1 MPSFTIFCCHFSV
14 LPMSCSRR
22 QPVTMELHSGRLWVP
37 SRNSGLHGKV
47 EPRST
52 RRGNS
57 RVRALTDVSWKA
69 AGYIGPVPTLLLPLC
84 PALPLPNF
92 SFSLKRKKKM
102 SLPERSLKEPERI
115 YLVKKNGVYR
125 PLSVCRLKKGGF
137 CTGGHMQTFLSHH
150 LLTSYDA
157 RAFLFSFY

>member
-115 YLVKKNGVYR
+115 YLVKKNGITSLGR
-125 PLSVCRLKKGGF
+125 LQAPVCLPVKERR
-137 CTGGHMQTFLSHH
+137 FLYWGPHANVFKPPPFD
-150 LLTSYDA
+150 LL
-157 RAFLFSFY
+157 